1 VLGVDQTVD
10 PGVVVVGHVHPLS
23 AAVMA
28 LEPLALELIMIAV
41 LTGIVVVLAARP
53 L

>member
-23 AAVMA
+23 AAV
-28 LEPLALELIMIAV
+28 